1 MGVFMVK
8 KKTLVLYSDSR
19 CPVCSEAKA
28 YLESKGVSFKI
39 VDIDSYPELRGMP
52 FAPVICQMGKKGKKG
67 KCQIGFNEKEIQKLI
82 QGKKRKK

>member
-1 MGVFMVK
+1 MGVFMGK
-8 KKTLVLYSDSR
+8 KKSLVLYSDSR
-19 CPVCSEAKA
+19 CPVCAEVKA

>member
-8 KKTLVLYSDSR
+8 KKLRLFIDKK
-19 CPVCSEAKA
+19 CPVCKEVHE
-28 YLESKGVSFKI
+28 YLLKKKVPFEEI
-39 VDIDSYPELRGMP
+39 NIDNYPELRGMP

>member
-8 KKTLVLYSDSR
+8 KKLRLFVYKG
-19 CPVCSEAKA
+19 CPVCSEAKI
-28 YLESKGVSFKI
+28 YLRKQGISFEEI
-39 VDIDSYPELRGMP
+39 NIDDYPELSNFP
-52 FAPVICQMGKKGKKG
+52 VAPVICQMGKKGKKG

>member
-1 MGVFMVK
+1 MNK
-8 KKTLVLYSDSR
+8 SKKTIRIFTSTGCNICKQST
-19 CPVCSEAKA
+19 A
-28 YLESKGVSFKI
+28 YLRKQGISFEE
-39 VDIDSYPELRGMP
+39 VNIDDYPELRDMP